1 MKKSVLNLTR
11 SFLQVINLM
20 VAAAWKTATSKQLS
34 LTIYNCCTGEKAPI
48 TWSRLVQLAIE
59 NMRIHPLGMI
69 TTFNHKFLLT
79 NCLHYRGCILVS
91 HGNFETKS
99 STQFNS
105 CSLGTL
111 HSCIYLRY
119 SSANSRQKTN
129 VKDINLAD
137 FFYNKNYSFID

>member
-1 MKKSVLNLTR
+1 M
-11 SFLQVINLM
+11 QVINLM

-69 TTFNHKFLLT
+69 ITHSIINFILLT
-79 NCLHYRGCILVS
+79 KQFYCRGCILVS

-105 CSLGTL
+105 CSLGSL

-129 VKDINLAD
+129 VKNMINLSYY
-137 FFYNKNYSFID
+137 FSNKNITL